1 MEERGADRR
10 DEIIEAFPR
19 VPVVRHFGLRLTS
32 QSAEEAV
39 VSMEPRA
46 EFLQEEG
53 VVQGGVL
60 SVLAD
65 TAAVYTLY
73 PELPSDHTLTSIEF
87 KMNFLRPARVDRG
100 PVTARARVVQRG
112 RRVALCEVDLTQ
124 AGKLVARGSF
134 TYLLFQREP

>member
-1 MEERGADRR
+1 MDQREADRR
-10 DEIIEAFPR
+10 DAIIAAFSR
-19 VPVVRHFGLRLTS
+19 VPIVGHFGLRLTS
-32 QSAEEAV
+32 QSADETV
-39 VSMEPRA
+39 LSMEPRP

-73 PELPSDHTLTSIEF
+73 PELPPDRLMTSIEF
-87 KMNFLRPARVDRG
+87 KMNFLRPATADRG

-134 TYLLFQREP
+134 TYLLFEREP